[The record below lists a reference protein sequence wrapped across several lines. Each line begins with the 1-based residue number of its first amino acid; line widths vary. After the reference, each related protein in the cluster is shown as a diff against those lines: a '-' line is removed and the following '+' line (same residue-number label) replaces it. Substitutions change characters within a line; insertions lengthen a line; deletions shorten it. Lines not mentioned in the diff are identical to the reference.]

1 MADTNPRFGLARRAL
16 FAGLTFA
23 VAATAAAFTPAAA
36 YADDQAVIDEWA
48 QLTSQQLNDEDF
60 QAHTSDGLDAAAL
73 ASVQSTDSVDL
84 REQGLVTS
92 VKNQSPWNTCWAF
105 SAIAASESSI
115 LSATKA
121 QGTML
126 SSLDLSELQLAALVY
141 ANGGVPQSVAG
152 AVQAGEGYYSTC
164 KNPNAGINTG
174 GTLTYA
180 SSLFAAG
187 VGPVT
192 EAQAPYKNK
201 ENVITWVISG
211 DRIGEAIEGAT
222 NQLTTENPTQ
232 EELTKWRD
240 VYGLTCT
247 PVSYAGTYWFAPDG
261 IDSKEYFS
269 DWTVSADLW
278 QTSLYELTDG
288 NLLPETRIL
297 KDGVCTGTDMKAVAA
312 IKSELKAGRA
322 VAMSMYADDATP
334 GATKLP
340 GAATYLNDKWAHYT
354 YETKSVNHGVT
365 IVGYDDSYSRTN
377 FGDGVNN
384 LPEGDGAWIVKNSF
398 GSQTEDF
405 PNSQGLT
412 PEWGLT
418 NEDGKHTGYFYVSYY
433 DKSVSNFETYEF
445 DVTQTNTGAST
456 GRIIDQYD
464 YLPVNG
470 TTYATF
476 SGKVSGANI
485 FTADANMAV
494 RALYCETTV
503 PNTSVT
509 FDVYLL
515 DADAADPTDADHS
528 RKVFS
533 ATDTFEYGGYHRL
546 AIDQEDWICMRE
558 GQRYSVVVTQAQ
570 QNDDGTW
577 SYTQP
582 ANYNTGVTELQDLDY
597 DDEGNPKVVDT
608 WQSGFVAKVNAGES
622 WITSSVEDWTVD
634 TADSAGTAS
643 WTDWSKVT
651 AALTEKNKAANIV
664 FDNLPI
670 KAYAQVQS
678 WASVDELASL
688 EEKIAAAK
696 VLLANVAVCA
706 DGSDVP
712 ASKQWMTQAEY
723 DALAAAVASAQ
734 DTLALA
740 GADYRNAVVAST
752 PTSDDVNAAAASL
765 AVEPHAGL
773 KQAVEKTA
781 RSGKGNTPSTGDA
794 TLVAA
799 VPALGGAVLLAVR
812 RALQFGDLSDK

>member
-1 MADTNPRFGLARRAL
+1 MVDPKPRFGLARCAL

-23 VAATAAAFTPAAA
+23 VAASAAAFVPTAA
-36 YADDQAVIDEWA
+36 YADDQAVIDEWSQVSA
-48 QLTSQQLNDEDF
+48 QQIGDEDF
-60 QAHTSDGLDAAAL
+60 QAYTSDGLDAALIADG
-73 ASVQSTDSVDL
+73 QSTDSVDL
-84 REQGLVTS
+84 RELGLVTS

-105 SAIAASESSI
+105 AAISASESSI

-121 QGTML
+121 QGTMP
-126 SSLDLSELQLAALVY
+126 SSLDLSELQLAGLVY
-141 ANGGVPQSVAG
+141 ANGGVPESVAG
-152 AVQAGEGYYSTC
+152 AAQAGEGYYSTC
-164 KNPNAGINTG
+164 KNPNEGINTG
-174 GTLTYA
+174 GSLTYA

-187 VGPVT
+187 VGPVV
-192 EAQAPYKNK
+192 ESDAPYKNK

-211 DRIGEAIEGAT
+211 DRLGEAIEGASGR
-222 NQLTTENPTQ
+222 LTTENPTE
-232 EELTKWRD
+232 EELKKWRE
-240 VYGLTCT
+240 VYDLTCT
-247 PVSYAGTYWFAPDG
+247 PVSYAGAYWFAPDG

-269 DWTVSADLW
+269 DWTVSSSLW

-288 NLLPETRIL
+288 NLLPETRVL
-297 KDGVCTGTDMKAVAA
+297 KDGKVTGIDKDAVAA

-334 GATKLP
+334 GATKVP
-340 GAATYLNDKWAHYT
+340 GVTTYLNDNWAQYT
-354 YETKSVNHGVT
+354 YDDGKAVNHGVT

-377 FGDGVNN
+377 FSDGVNN

-398 GSQTEDF
+398 GSQTEEF
-405 PNSQGLT
+405 PNGQGLT
-412 PEWGLT
+412 PDWGLVD
-418 NEDGKHTGYFYVSYY
+418 EDGKHTGYFYVSYY
-433 DKSVSNFETYEF
+433 DKSISNFETYEF
-445 DVTQTNTGAST
+445 DVTQSNTGAST

-485 FTADANMAV
+485 FTAKADMAV
-494 RALYCETTV
+494 RSLYCETTL
-503 PNTSVT
+503 PNTTVT

-515 DADAADPTDADHS
+515 DKDAADPTDADHS

-533 ATDTFEYGGYHRL
+533 ASDVFDYGGYHRL
-546 AIDQEDWICMRE
+546 AIDEEDWICMRE
-558 GQRYSVVVTQAQ
+558 GQRYSVVVTQAH

-582 ANYNTGVTELQDLDY
+582 ANYNMGVKELQDLDL
-597 DDEGNPKVVDT
+597 DDEGNTKVVDT
-608 WQSGFVAKVNAGES
+608 WESGFVAKVNAGES
-622 WITSSVEDWTVD
+622 WITSTVEDWTVD
-634 TADSAGTAS
+634 TADSTGTGT

-651 AALTEKNKAANIV
+651 AAMTEKNRASNIV

-670 KAYAQVQS
+670 KAYAQSQS

-688 EEKIAAAK
+688 EEKIVSAEA
-696 VLLANVAVCA
+696 LLSSVAICD
-706 DGSDVP
+706 DGADVP
-712 ASKQWMTQAEY
+712 ADKQWLTQTEY
-723 DALAAAVASAQ
+723 DALKAAVATAK

-740 GADYRNAVVAST
+740 GADYRTAVVMTT
-752 PTSDDVNAAAASL
+752 PTSDDVSAALASL

-773 KQAVEKTA
+773 KQAAEKTA

-799 VPALGGAVLLAVR
+799 VPALAGTALLAAR
-812 RALQFGDLSDK
+812 RRFMR